1 MHLKGL
7 ISPVGGI
14 NYYHTTSIHFLNHFN
29 ICQMK
34 LKFKQ
39 LNWKYALGEIALIFI
54 GITLAIM
61 FQNFNED
68 KKREKTER
76 SALMELKVALHNDL
90 EDVNDNIQ
98 THIRGKES
106 CQLLLEKLNSDR
118 KIDGAKILQSAY
130 QSSDFTFLVS
140 DVSTYEYLKSV
151 GLHLISN
158 EELRRQITNLY
169 DVVYE
174 SVYGVENN
182 HELIQTSL
190 VNEIKKYFTAD
201 QNQFILIGDGENLK
215 SNNIIK
221 FDIKN
226 YEFSHNLM
234 IQKYQEKVK
243 PELEKLIKLVDAELG
258 K

>member
-1 MHLKGL
+1 
-7 ISPVGGI
+7 
-14 NYYHTTSIHFLNHFN
+14 
-29 ICQMK
+29 MK
-34 LKFKQ
+34 LNFKK

-76 SALMELKVALHNDL
+76 SALMELRVALQNDL

-98 THIRGKES
+98 THIRGKKS
-106 CQLLLEKLNSDR
+106 CQLLLEKLNSKE
-118 KIDGAKILQSAY
+118 KIDGSRILQSAY
-130 QSSDFTFLVS
+130 QCIDYTFLVS

-158 EELRRQITNLY
+158 EKLRRQITNLY

-174 SVYGVENN
+174 SIYGVENN
-182 HELIQTSL
+182 HELIQESL
-190 VNEIKKYFTAD
+190 VNEMKKYFTAD
-201 QNQFILIGDGENLK
+201 QNQFVLIGNGENLK
-215 SNNIIK
+215 SNNTIK

-243 PELEKLIKLVDAELG
+243 PELEKLIALVDSELG